1 MHVLSLHQ
9 LSLHIGNQVLLD
21 QVDFQLAEQECV
33 ALVGRNGAGK
43 STLLKL
49 IQGQIAQD
57 SGKIHVKNGLRVA
70 GLMQD
75 VPVSDQEIVYTF
87 LVQGLGQS
95 GQVLAQYYQALQQGD
110 DIKMAACH
118 EKMDTLQLWSVL
130 PKIETLA
137 SRLQIPC
144 DAQMNQLSGGQRRRV
159 LLAAALLAEPDVLL
173 LDEPTNHLD
182 MDSIQWLQTWIKN
195 FSGAVIVV
203 THDRYFL
210 SQIATRIVEID
221 RGHLFSYAGDY
232 ARYLD
237 HKEARLLAEEKQN
250 QLFDKELQ
258 QEEAW
263 LRQGIKARR
272 TRNEGRVR
280 RLQAMR
286 VAYRERRNLLGS
298 MKKSTVAVHSSGQV
312 VLEAQHL
319 DYSIDDKK
327 IVRDFS
333 LLLMRGDKVGVIGP
347 NGCGKTTLL
356 RLLLG
361 ELAPVSGQVKKGTN
375 LHIAYFEQLRHQLDD
390 NQSVMQ
396 NVGEGSDFVEIQ
408 GQKKHVASYLRE
420 FLFSPEQFAQPVSA
434 LSGGERARLILAKLF
449 TKPVNLLV
457 MDEPTNDLDIETLE
471 LLESMLVDYSGTLL
485 LISHDRTFINNVI
498 TSLIVYEG
506 DGRFNEYVGD
516 YDDYL
521 RYQASQESKSVI
533 KKSEQSVPKT
543 STGLSRS
550 ADKSRSLSSQD
561 MRELKAL
568 PQKIEKIEGQIAELH
583 NKMAE
588 PAFYEQEQA
597 VITTVTD
604 QLSVLESNLEA
615 LYERWEDLEN
625 Q

>member
-1 MHVLSLHQ
+1 MHILSLHQ

-57 SGKIHVKNGLRVA
+57 SGKIHLKNGLRVA

-75 VPVSDQEIVYTF
+75 VPVSDTEMVYTF
-87 LVQGLGQS
+87 LVQGLGES
-95 GQVLAQYYQALQQGD
+95 GQVLAQYYQAIQGGD
-110 DIKMAACH
+110 DDKMVACH
-118 EKMDTLQLWSVL
+118 ERMDTLQLWSIL
-130 PKIETLA
+130 PQIETLTT
-137 SRLQIPC
+137 RLKIPC
-144 DAQMNQLSGGQRRRV
+144 DVRMNQLSGGQRRRV
-159 LLAAALLAEPDVLL
+159 LLAAALLVEPDVLL

-182 MDSIQWLQTWIKN
+182 MDSILWLETWIKN

-203 THDRYFL
+203 THDRSFL

-221 RGHLFSYAGDY
+221 RGHLFSYAGNY
-232 ARYLD
+232 LRYLD
-237 HKEARLLAEEKQN
+237 QKEARLLAEQKQS

-263 LRQGIKARR
+263 LRQGVKARR

-280 RLQAMR
+280 RLEAMR
-286 VAYRERRNLLGS
+286 VAHRERRNLVGG
-298 MKKSTVAVHSSGQV
+298 MKQATVAVHSSGQI
-312 VLEAQHL
+312 VLEAANL
-319 DYSIDDKK
+319 GYAIDGKQL
-327 IVRDFS
+327 VNDFS
-333 LLLMRGDKVGVIGP
+333 LLLMRGDKVGIVGP

-361 ELAPVSGQVKKGTN
+361 DLEPNTGKIKRGTSLN
-375 LHIAYFEQLRHQLDD
+375 IAYFEQLRHQLDD
-390 NQSVMQ
+390 KQSVMQ
-396 NVGEGSDFVEIQ
+396 NVGEGSDFVDIQ

-449 TKPVNLLV
+449 AKPVNLLV

-471 LLESMLVDYSGTLL
+471 LLESMLIDYPGTLL

-516 YDDYL
+516 YDDYV
-521 RYQASQESKSVI
+521 RYKATQEQKLSVKKTDVPPGKKTATQQTQGAAS
-533 KKSEQSVPKT
+533 P
-543 STGLSRS
+543 
-550 ADKSRSLSSQD
+550 RSLSSQD

-568 PQKIEKIEGQIAELH
+568 PLKIEKIEKQIAELH
-583 NKMAE
+583 SRMAE
-588 PAFYEQEQA
+588 PEFYQQDPAVTAAVTEQLA
-597 VITTVTD
+597 A
-604 QLSVLESNLEA
+604 LESSLA
-615 LYERWEDLEN
+615 SLYDRWESLE